1 MTEGVPR
8 MSDDAPGG
16 PVGNPSHDPWAAP
29 GSVPD
34 GTEGPQYAH
43 VPLDKP
49 AASDAGSAS
58 GGPAAATTAASGAS
72 ARDGAEPAPQDAR
85 ASTGPALAADH
96 WPAPAPQD
104 ARASTGPALAADHW
118 PAPAPA
124 PDHDSGVTIAAGEV
138 PAPQDLAPSS
148 VHDQQ
153 TVTSLPGVTPTPAA
167 GTPQGDA
174 SFASFP
180 PPLPGTVSPGSV
192 SGPSPFA
199 PPADGAVPP
208 PPISPDGPGQVPYGY
223 PGGYGHP
230 GPPGYGVTPSHGGG
244 PGYGG
249 VPSHGGTPGH
259 YGWPGVQPAPSNGM
273 GITAMVLGI
282 VAAVGFCLW
291 PIAIVVGVLA
301 LIFGLIGRSKA
312 NRGEATNPGQALA
325 GIICG
330 ATGLALGMGLAVL
343 IIVAP

>member
-1 MTEGVPR
+1 

-16 PVGNPSHDPWAAP
+16 PAGNSPHHPWAAP

-34 GTEGPQYAH
+34 GAEGPQYAH

-49 AASDAGSAS
+49 VTSGGGSAS
-58 GGPAAATTAASGAS
+58 GGPVAEAATASGAS
-72 ARDGAEPAPQDAR
+72 TRDGAEPAPQDAP
-85 ASTGPALAADH
+85 ASAG
-96 WPAPAPQD
+96 PAPA
-104 ARASTGPALAADHW
+104 ADPW

-138 PAPQDLAPSS
+138 PTPQDPAPSS
-148 VHDQQ
+148 VHDQR
-153 TVTSLPGVTPTPAA
+153 TMTSLPGVAPAPAA

-180 PPLPGTVSPGSV
+180 PPRPGTASPGPLG
-192 SGPSPFA
+192 GPGPFA

-208 PPISPDGPGQVPYGY
+208 PPISPDGPGQVPYGG

-230 GPPGYGVTPSHGGG
+230 GPPGYGVTPSYGGG
-244 PGYGG
+244 PGYG
-249 VPSHGGTPGH
+249 VTPGH
-259 YGWPGVQPAPSNGM
+259 YGWPGTQPAPSNGM
-273 GITAMVLGI
+273 GTTAMVLGI
-282 VAAVGFCLW
+282 VAAGGFCLW
-291 PIAIVVGVLA
+291 PVAIVVGVLA
-301 LIFGLIGRSKA
+301 LIFGLIGRGKA
-312 NRGEATNPGQALA
+312 DRGEATNPGQALA

-330 ATGLALGMGLAVL
+330 AAGLVLGVGLAVL

>member
-1 MTEGVPR
+1 

-16 PVGNPSHDPWAAP
+16 PADDPSHDPWVAP

-49 AASDAGSAS
+49 ATSDGGSAA
-58 GGPAAATTAASGAS
+58 GGPAADATTAPGAS
-72 ARDGAEPAPQDAR
+72 TRDGAEPAPQDAWTS
-85 ASTGPALAADH
+85 AGPVPAADP
-96 WPAPAPQD
+96 WPAPA
-104 ARASTGPALAADHW
+104 L
-118 PAPAPA
+118 A
-124 PDHDSGVTIAAGEV
+124 PDHGSGVTIDAGEV
-138 PAPQDLAPSS
+138 PTPQDHAPSS

-153 TVTSLPGVTPTPAA
+153 TVTSLPAVTPAPAA

-180 PPLPGTVSPGSV
+180 PPRPGTASPGSV
-192 SGPSPFA
+192 GGPSPFA

-208 PPISPDGPGQVPYGY
+208 PPMSPDGPGQVPYGY

-230 GPPGYGVTPSHGGG
+230 GPPGYGATPS
-244 PGYGG
+244 Y
-249 VPSHGGTPGH
+249 GGTPGP
-259 YGWPGVQPAPSNGM
+259 YGWPGMQPAPSNGM

-291 PIAIVVGVLA
+291 PVAIIVGVLA

-330 ATGLALGMGLAVL
+330 AVGLALGVGLAVL
-343 IIVAP
+343 VTVAP

>member
-1 MTEGVPR
+1 

-16 PVGNPSHDPWAAP
+16 PAGNPSHDPWTAP
-29 GSVPD
+29 GSVPE

-49 AASDAGSAS
+49 AAPAGGSAS
-58 GGPAAATTAASGAS
+58 DGPAAQATTASGPVPTA
-72 ARDGAEPAPQDAR
+72 G
-85 ASTGPALAADH
+85 L
-96 WPAPAPQD
+96 WPAPAP
-104 ARASTGPALAADHW
+104 TPAHG
-118 PAPAPA
+118 
-124 PDHDSGVTIAAGEV
+124 SGVTIAAGEV
-138 PAPQDLAPSS
+138 PTPQEHAPPS

-153 TVTSLPGVTPTPAA
+153 TMTSLPGVTPAPAA
-167 GTPQGDA
+167 GTAPGDA
-174 SFASFP
+174 PFASFP
-180 PPLPGTVSPGSV
+180 PPRPGTASPG
-192 SGPSPFA
+192 GTAPGPFA

-223 PGGYGHP
+223 PGGYGPP
-230 GPPGYGVTPSHGGG
+230 GPPGYGATPSHGG
-244 PGYGG
+244 PA
-249 VPSHGGTPGH
+249 P
-259 YGWPGVQPAPSNGM
+259 YGWPGMPPAPSNGM

-291 PIAIVVGVLA
+291 PVAIVVGVLA

-330 ATGLALGMGLAVL
+330 AVGLVLGVGLAVL
-343 IIVAP
+343 IIVGP